1 MADIG
6 GDGTTMVQKLEGFQ
20 IRLQAE
26 RSRIM
31 ASGVPSLD
39 VLSITVTI
47 SHGPHRFPGHMS
59 IRLPIV
65 LHAHTTDR
73 PSHFLA
79 PESVSIEHVRN

>member
-1 MADIG
+1 MFL
-6 GDGTTMVQKLEGFQ
+6 TVS
-20 IRLQAE
+20 QA
-26 RSRIM
+26 M
-31 ASGVPSLD
+31 
-39 VLSITVTI
+39 
-47 SHGPHRFPGHMS
+47 MS